1 MSYLLYTQIGTFRID
16 IPSLYVE
23 FDRKDGYDWIDF
35 CLKQKGS
42 FSSIHHW
49 ILENFVNEDSTVV
62 DIGAHIGVFAIPA
75 SKKAKKVIAFEPVIE
90 SFQRLADHIVL
101 NEATNIV
108 PYNFALGE
116 DLSLAELEYCPKF
129 NTGGATLNISRGSLQ
144 IPDLGDEHA
153 PPKYPIL
160 VKTLDSLEL
169 EACDFIKCDTEGCEL
184 LVVRGGLETIKKFRP
199 VMVMEHNYREE
210 SEEVLKLLESVG
222 VQYKCSPI
230 HDPDMTNK
238 DADTDYLYEP
248 MKY

>member
-1 MSYLLYTQIGTFRID
+1 MSYLLHTQIGVFRTD
-16 IPSLYVE
+16 VPMNYGP

-35 CLKQKGS
+35 ELTQKGV
-42 FSSIHHW
+42 FSPIHTW
-49 ILENFVNEDSTVV
+49 IMENFVTEDSIVV
-62 DIGAHIGVFAIPA
+62 DVGAHIGVFAIPA
-75 SKKAKKVIAFEPVIE
+75 SMKAKKVHAFEPVIE
-90 SFQRLADHIVL
+90 SFQRLTDHIVL
-101 NEATNIV
+101 NQADNIV

-116 DLSLAELEYCPKF
+116 DHSLAELEYCPKF

-153 PPKYPIL
+153 PPTYPIL

-199 VMVMEHNYREE
+199 VMVMEHNNEE
-210 SEEVLKLLESVG
+210 WNEEVLKLLESAG
-222 VQYKCSPI
+222 VPYTSTKI
-230 HDPDMTNK
+230 HDPTMTNE
-238 DADTDYLYEP
+238 DGDNDYLYEP

>member
-1 MSYLLYTQIGTFRID
+1 MSYLLHTQIGVFRTD
-16 IPSLYVE
+16 VPMNYGP

-35 CLKQKGS
+35 ELMQKGV
-42 FSSIHHW
+42 FSPIHTW
-49 ILENFVNEDSTVV
+49 IVENFVTEDSIVV
-62 DIGAHIGVFAIPA
+62 DVGAHIGVFAIPA
-75 SKKAKKVIAFEPVIE
+75 SMKAKKVHAFEPVIE
-90 SFQRLADHIVL
+90 SFQRLTDHIVL
-101 NEATNIV
+101 NQADNIV

-116 DLSLAELEYCPKF
+116 DHSLAELEYCPKF

-153 PPKYPIL
+153 PPTYPIL

-199 VMVMEHNYREE
+199 VMVMEHNNEE
-210 SEEVLKLLESVG
+210 WNEEVLKLLESAG
-222 VQYKCSPI
+222 VPYTSTKI
-230 HDPDMTNK
+230 HDSTMTNE
-238 DADTDYLYEP
+238 DGDNDYLYEP

>member
-1 MSYLLYTQIGTFRID
+1 MSYLLRTQIGVFRTD
-16 IPSLYVE
+16 VPMNYGP

-35 CLKQKGS
+35 ELTQKGV
-42 FSSIHHW
+42 FSPIHTW
-49 ILENFVNEDSTVV
+49 IMENFVTEDSIVV
-62 DIGAHIGVFAIPA
+62 DVGAHIGVFAIPA
-75 SKKAKKVIAFEPVIE
+75 SMKAKKVHAFEPVIE
-90 SFQRLADHIVL
+90 SFQRLTDHIVL
-101 NEATNIV
+101 NQADNIV

-116 DLSLAELEYCPKF
+116 DHSLAELEYCPKF

-153 PPKYPIL
+153 PPTYPIL

-199 VMVMEHNYREE
+199 VMVMEHNNEE
-210 SEEVLKLLESVG
+210 WNEEVLKLLESAG
-222 VQYKCSPI
+222 VPYTSTKI
-230 HDPDMTNK
+230 HDPTMTNE
-238 DADTDYLYEP
+238 DGDNDYLYEP

>member
-1 MSYLLYTQIGTFRID
+1 MPYLLYSQIGIFRTD

-23 FDRKDGYDWIDF
+23 FDRRDGYDWIDF

-108 PYNFALGE
+108 PYNFAVGE
-116 DLSLAELEYCPKF
+116 DQTLAELEYCPKF